1 MSMQM
6 TDDFT
11 QCMATNT
18 RRAARAVTRRY
29 DHGLRPF
36 GVTAAQF
43 ALLGSLLTH
52 EDRPVSELADYH
64 VMERTSLT
72 RNLDVLERKGLIS
85 CRHADSGNGR
95 LSRLTTKGR
104 ELIDILRPR
113 WRQAQQAMRDE
124 ISDEEFSIA
133 LKVLQRLA
141 AI

>member
-1 MSMQM
+1 M

-18 RRAARAVTRRY
+18 RRAARAVSRRY
-29 DHGLRPF
+29 DRELRAF

-52 EDRPVSELADYH
+52 EDRPVSELAEFH

-72 RNLDVLERKGLIS
+72 RNLDVLERRGLIS
-85 CRHADSGNGR
+85 CRHAETGNGR
-95 LSRLTTKGR
+95 LSRLTPKGR
-104 ELIDILRPR
+104 ELLDALVPQ
-113 WRQAQQAMRDE
+113 WRQAQQDMRHE
-124 ISDEEFSIA
+124 ISDEEFSVAI
-133 LKVLQRLA
+133 KVLQRLA